1 MPDTND
7 QRNITHKV
15 NQERLRKFLSFYK
28 PYKRILILDLLCC
41 VLSAAAALSI
51 PLLSRVITGT
61 LLLQGGPDVMQ
72 AILRVGFAILF
83 LIVVQLCTNTFMDY
97 RGHSMGAAIERDMRS
112 ELFAH
117 FEDLSFSFYDE
128 QKPGQLMSVLTNDL
142 LAMTELFHHG
152 PEDLFISLTEMI
164 GILAILLVINVKLAC
179 IILVLMLLL
188 VLYALHFDKIM
199 RRVIRINRDRIADVN
214 AQTEDS
220 ISGMRIV
227 KSFANEAIEK
237 HKFEIHNNRFYQS
250 RKEVYLSD
258 AKLWTVINAFCP
270 LITMVVVVVGSVL
283 IIKTGMQMADLIVFL
298 LYIGSLFDPLSRLIN
313 FTRLWQEGKPA
324 FDRYMEILETVP
336 EVKDR
341 ENAEALTGVKG
352 SIEFRGVTFR
362 YNGLHED
369 VLSDLNFSISPGEFV
384 AVVGASGVGKT
395 TLCSLILRF
404 YDVNSGEILLDGK
417 NIRNVTQKSLR
428 RQIGIVQQDIYLF
441 SGTVLENIQ
450 YGNPSAT
457 REAII
462 EAAEKANAHPF
473 IEKLPNGYDTYVG
486 PHGVKLSGGQKQR
499 ISIARVFLKNPPILI
514 LDEATSELDN
524 ESEQI
529 VKESLD
535 KLAQNRTTIVIAHR
549 FSTIQNAKRIMVL
562 EDCRIAEEGTHDY
575 LIEQNGVYARLYKS
589 SGYLH

>member
-28 PYKRILILDLLCC
+28 PYKRILILDLMCC

-61 LLLQGGPDVMQ
+61 LLLQGGPGTMQ
-72 AILRVGFAILF
+72 AILRVGAAILF

-112 ELFAH
+112 ELFSH
-117 FEDLSFSFYDE
+117 YEDLSFSFYDE

-152 PEDLFISLTEMI
+152 PEDLFISLTEMT
-164 GILAILLVINVKLAC
+164 GILVILLAINVKLAC

-199 RRVIRINRDRIADVN
+199 RRVIRVNRDRIADVN

-227 KSFANEAIEK
+227 KSFANEAVEK
-237 HKFEIHNNRFYQS
+237 RKFEIQNNRYYES

-258 AKLWTVINAFCP
+258 AKLWTVITAFCP

-283 IIKTGMQMADLIVFL
+283 IIKTGMQIADLIVFL

-324 FDRYMEILETVP
+324 FDRYMEILDTVP

-341 ENAEALTGVKG
+341 ENAEVLTEVKG

-369 VLSDLNFSISPGEFV
+369 VLSDLNLSIFPGEFV

-404 YDVNSGEILLDGK
+404 YDVTSGEILLDGK
-417 NIRNVTQKSLR
+417 NIRSITQKSVR

-441 SGTVLENIQ
+441 SGTVLENVQ
-450 YGNPSAT
+450 YGNPGAT
-457 REAII
+457 REAVI
-462 EAAEKANAHPF
+462 EAAKKANAHPF
-473 IEKLPNGYDTYVG
+473 IEKLPQGYDTYVG

-514 LDEATSELDN
+514 LDEATSALDN

-549 FSTIQNAKRIMVL
+549 FSTIQNAKRIVVL
-562 EDCRIAEEGTHDY
+562 EDRRIAEEGTHDA